1 MTLRLNRN
9 ARPQKLEVG
18 RSRSRIVVID
28 DALLNP
34 QVLVDAAHVAEFQRP
49 TTLYPGLNALLPP
62 ELANII
68 VAGVRPL
75 LDKAYGL
82 PMGAPISGSGY
93 FGLVTDAPGDLHPM
107 QTIPHYDV
115 ADSEALAV
123 LVYLCGP
130 EHGATGFYRHN
141 VSGLE
146 TLTPAGA
153 DGYNRHISAGLPR
166 FEARPRRY
174 FEGSDA
180 DFTMIGK
187 VEAQYNRLVIYNSNL
202 LHSAIVDPLRLSA
215 DPVQGRLTANMFVT
229 RA

>member
-1 MTLRLNRN
+1 MRLNRN

-34 QVLVDAAHVAEFQRP
+34 EMLTDAARVAEFQRP
-49 TTLYPGLNALLPP
+49 ATLYPGLNAYLPP
-62 ELANII
+62 ELANVI

-82 PMGAPISGSGY
+82 PVSAPIGGSGY
-93 FGLVTDAPGDLHPM
+93 FGLVTDAAADLHPM

-115 ADSEALAV
+115 TDGDTLAV

-141 VSGLE
+141 LSGLE
-146 TLTPAGA
+146 TLTPAYA
-153 DGYNRHISAGLPR
+153 DGYNRHISTALPR
-166 FEARPRRY
+166 LEARPRAY
-174 FEGSDA
+174 FDGSDD
-180 DFTMIGK
+180 DFTLIGK

-202 LHSAIVDPLRLSA
+202 LHSAIVAPAKLSTDPGK
-215 DPVQGRLTANMFVT
+215 GRLTANMFVT

>member
-9 ARPQKLEVG
+9 ARPQKLEIG
-18 RSRSRIVVID
+18 YSRSRIVVID

-34 QVLVDAAHVAEFQRP
+34 EILVEAANVADFKRP
-49 TTLYPGLNALLPP
+49 ATLYPGLNVMLPA
-62 ELANII
+62 ELANVI

-82 PMGAPISGSGY
+82 PVSAPIGGSGY
-93 FGLVTDAPGDLHPM
+93 FGLVTDAPPDLHPM

-115 ADSEALAV
+115 ADSDALAV
-123 LVYLCGP
+123 LLYLCGP

-141 VSGLE
+141 HSGLE
-146 TLTPAGA
+146 TLTPADA
-153 DGYNRHISAGLPR
+153 EDYNRHISAALPR
-166 FEARPRRY
+166 LEARPRAY
-174 FEGSDA
+174 FDGSDE
-180 DFTMIGK
+180 DFTLIGK

-202 LHSAIVDPLRLSA
+202 LHSAIVDPTRLSD
-215 DPVQGRLTANMFVT
+215 DPAQGRLTANMFVT